1 MKYLSALL
9 PLIFALTCNAADD
22 VLRVD
27 FRERTPEMRVV
38 DGLPSGP
45 LVSVL
50 ETAAQRVGVELLW
63 RQAPFLRSLDDLRSG
78 RIDLVPRVLMTEK
91 RREYIHYLPSIGN
104 QPLHVRFVVRPGQ
117 EARLSRYEDLYELAL
132 GVKRGTAYFEPFDSD
147 GLLGRVYASDDEQLA
162 GMFRAGRLDTI
173 AVLDRIPMEAQFRA
187 MGFRDYSYARYV
199 HQQTLGNHFGASLKR
214 YRSDRRALYDRL
226 GAELERMRETGEVA
240 LIYRRYEVLPPDE
253 ANR

>member
-9 PLIFALTCNAADD
+9 PLISALTCNAADD

-50 ETAAQRVGVELLW
+50 ETAAQRVGVELHW
-63 RQAPFLRSLDDLRSG
+63 RQAPFLRSLDDLRTG
-78 RIDLVPRVLMTEK
+78 RIDLVPRVLLTQQ
-91 RREYIHYLPSIGN
+91 RREYIHFLPSIGN
-104 QPLHVRFVVRPGQ
+104 QQLNVRFVVRPGE
-117 EARLSRYEDLYELAL
+117 EARLSRYEDLYDLSL

-147 GLLGRVYASDDEQLA
+147 DLLGRAYASDVAQLA
-162 GMFRAGRLDTI
+162 AMFRAGRLDTI

-187 MGFRDYSYARYV
+187 MEFRDYSYARYV
-199 HQQTLGNHFGASLKR
+199 HQQILGNHFGASLKR
-214 YRSDRRALYDRL
+214 YQNDRRDLYDRL
-226 GAELERMRETGEVA
+226 GAELQRMREEGEVA
-240 LIYRRYEVLPPDE
+240 LIYHRYGVLPPDE
-253 ANR
+253 AN